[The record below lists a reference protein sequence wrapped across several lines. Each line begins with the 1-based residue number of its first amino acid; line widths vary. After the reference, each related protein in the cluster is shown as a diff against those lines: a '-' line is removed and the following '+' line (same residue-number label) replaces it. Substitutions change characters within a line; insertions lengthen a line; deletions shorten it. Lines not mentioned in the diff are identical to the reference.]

1 LARRK
6 KEGDKM
12 TNADKIQRVMNILSS
27 LTPRVD
33 QVSTIAQPIALCVNE
48 LCDVR
53 DDLKK
58 QQAASTETDK
68 H

>member
-1 LARRK
+1 MANVDR
-6 KEGDKM
+6 
-12 TNADKIQRVMNILSS
+12 IQRVMNILSS
-27 LTPRVD
+27 PTPRVD

-58 QQAASTETDK
+58 QQAISTETDK

>member
-1 LARRK
+1 
-6 KEGDKM
+6 M

-58 QQAASTETDK
+58 QQAVPTETDK